1 MAEPAHSPLF
11 EKAITV
17 TPIGPNTYSACL
29 DPACIFHRT
38 AAVHFARQTSK
49 AEPIGLQLSFLRRTL
64 AGPAI
69 LTVQEVKIGTRIS
82 TIHVSLSQPRESPR
96 LSAATPHAPQ
106 DRKDK
111 EQALEVKVVGY
122 ITVSPPEYEAGPAVT
137 GHCAAALSPPV
148 VDFRALGENGGVG
161 AWVRNQ
167 SPPPGLFAAGHAEL
181 FFPVSTL
188 TAAKTL
194 EDQVKGVVEQWAR
207 FTPGGQPAR
216 WSNEAVLYLADMFP
230 PALNR
235 MGAMEVQRLKQIG
248 ALSAPAEAGPFWYP
262 SATLN
267 VDLKTR
273 LPEEG
278 VEWLQSHVV
287 TRMLRGSRADLEVVI
302 LNEQGELVATSTQVA
317 LVVDAARNLKGREA
331 SEKL

>member
-1 MAEPAHSPLF
+1 MAEPAHSSVF
-11 EKAITV
+11 EKAIAV
-17 TPIGPNTYSACL
+17 TPIGPNTYSARF
-29 DPACIFHRT
+29 DPACIFYRT
-38 AAVHFARQTSK
+38 AAVHFARKQSR
-49 AEPIGLQLSFLRRTL
+49 AGPVALQLSFLRRTL
-64 AGPAI
+64 AGPAV
-69 LTVQEVKIGTRIS
+69 LTVQEVKTGTRIS
-82 TIHVSLSQPRESPR
+82 TIHVSLSQPRNNPGLSPGT
-96 LSAATPHAPQ
+96 TPAVQ
-106 DRKDK
+106 DKRDHERK
-111 EQALEVKVVGY
+111 LEVKVVGY
-122 ITVSPPEYEAGPAVT
+122 ITVSPPAYEVGPAVT
-137 GHCAAALSPPV
+137 GPWQASFSPPV
-148 VDFRALGENGGVG
+148 VDFRVLAEKGGDG

-188 TAAKTL
+188 ASAKTL

-207 FTPGGQPAR
+207 FTPGGEPAR

-235 MGAMEVQRLKQIG
+235 MGAMEIQRLKQIG
-248 ALSAPAEAGPFWYP
+248 AISAEAKAGPFWYP
-262 SATLN
+262 SVTLN

-273 LPEEG
+273 LPAEG
-278 VEWLQSHVV
+278 VEWLHSHVV

-302 LNEQGELVATSTQVA
+302 HNEQGELVLTSTQVA